1 MKKIKGILAGVL
13 AAVVATFAI
22 AAPVSAEAQ
31 LLVSPMNQKIIL
43 NPGETFYG
51 SFKVANP
58 GTSTSDLNY
67 AIEVGPFYVDEDY
80 SIYYGNN
87 GDLNQIVD
95 WTSVDTTEGTLA
107 PNESKEI
114 NYTIEVPEEAPAG
127 GQYMAIRAITKADA
141 GEGGVN
147 IQNSIAIAYIV
158 YAEIAG
164 TTERSGEIMS
174 ANVPSFVFSGKL
186 TGLSAVKNTGNVH
199 GTAKYTMQVYPIFSD
214 EEVFTNEEEPEEK
227 TVLPDR
233 TLYNETVWEETPFF
247 GIYNVVY
254 TVEFEG
260 VTNQVSKMVIVC
272 PIWLLFIVI
281 FAIIMIIAWLV
292 ARARARK

>member
-1 MKKIKGILAGVL
+1 MKNIKKIFSGLVASALLAV
-13 AAVVATFAI
+13 TMS
-22 AAPVSAEAQ
+22 VSAFGVS
-31 LLVSPMNQKIIL
+31 LTISPMNERIIL
-43 NPGETFYG
+43 NPGETYTG
-51 SFKVANP
+51 SFAVSNP
-58 GTSTSDLNY
+58 ASEAGKLVYGVT
-67 AIEVGPFYVDEDY
+67 AEPFYVDENYDIHYEKEGDY
-80 SIYYGNN
+80 
-87 GDLNQIVD
+87 NQIVE
-95 WTSVDTTEGTLA
+95 WTTINNPEGEIE
-107 PNESKEI
+107 PNEVVEI
-114 NYTIEVPEEAPAG
+114 GFTIDVPENAPAG
-127 GQYMAIRAITKADA
+127 GQYLSLTTKVKNVENATSGINIT
-141 GEGGVN
+141 
-147 IQNSIAIAYIV
+147 SIPAVAHIV

-186 TGLSAVKNTGNVH
+186 AGSSAVKNTGNVH

-214 EEVFTNEEEPEEK
+214 EEVFTNEEDPEEK